1 MMLSLKSLI
10 IYNNFIEKGKQMQF
24 IKKYIFNIM
33 RFLAIWLTIYSLYN
47 MYNNI
52 GDQKANT
59 AIFLISLSLTF
70 TIMMAEFWYKPRN

>member
-1 MMLSLKSLI
+1 
-10 IYNNFIEKGKQMQF
+10 MQF

-33 RFLAIWLTIYSLYN
+33 RFLSIWLTIFSIYN
-47 MYNNI
+47 LYNNI

-70 TIMMAEFWYKPRN
+70 TIMMAEIWYKPKN

>member
-1 MMLSLKSLI
+1 
-10 IYNNFIEKGKQMQF
+10 MQF

-33 RFLAIWLTIYSLYN
+33 RFLSIWLTIYSIYN
-47 MYNNI
+47 LYNNI

-70 TIMMAEFWYKPRN
+70 TIIMAEIWYKPRN

>member
-1 MMLSLKSLI
+1 
-10 IYNNFIEKGKQMQF
+10 MQF

-33 RFLAIWLTIYSLYN
+33 RFLSIWLTIYSLYN

-70 TIMMAEFWYKPRN
+70 TIIMAEVWYKPKN

>member
-1 MMLSLKSLI
+1 M
-10 IYNNFIEKGKQMQF
+10 NF

-33 RFLAIWLTIYSLYN
+33 RFLSIWLTIYSLYN
-47 MYNNI
+47 LYNNI

-70 TIMMAEFWYKPRN
+70 TIIMAEIWYKPRN